1 MKISL
6 LGYGKMGKAIEKIA
20 LSRNHEIVS
29 IIDKKKIKG
38 EISNSDVAIN
48 FSIPSSA
55 KDNIMLA
62 LKNDIPVISG
72 TTGWLNDLKFVE
84 KYCFENNK
92 TFLYSSNFSIGVNI
106 FFKINEVLSKLIK
119 PYSQYIPSIEEI
131 HHIEKLDSPSGT
143 AIKLAQDILKNSY
156 FSEWTISKNNN
167 KNKLKINVDRIGENP
182 GYHAVNYD
190 SLIDSIKIEHK
201 AKSRDGFALGAVI
214 AAEWIKNK
222 KGVFKMS
229 DVLKFK

>member
-84 KYCFENNK
+84 NNG
-92 TFLYSSNFSIGVNI
+92 I
-106 FFKINEVLSKLIK
+106 
-119 PYSQYIPSIEEI
+119 Q
-131 HHIEKLDSPSGT
+131 
-143 AIKLAQDILKNSY
+143 
-156 FSEWTISKNNN
+156 
-167 KNKLKINVDRIGENP
+167 
-182 GYHAVNYD
+182 
-190 SLIDSIKIEHK
+190 
-201 AKSRDGFALGAVI
+201 
-214 AAEWIKNK
+214 
-222 KGVFKMS
+222 
-229 DVLKFK
+229 